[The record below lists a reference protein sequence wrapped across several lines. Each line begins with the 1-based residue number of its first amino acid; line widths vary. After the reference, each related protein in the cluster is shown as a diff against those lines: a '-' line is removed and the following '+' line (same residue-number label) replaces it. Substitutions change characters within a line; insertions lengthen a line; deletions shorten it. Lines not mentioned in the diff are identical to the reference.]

1 MGQLEIL
8 LPRNKDRFGAF
19 GIVVQGVFGSKKKAV
34 GILIYSLDN
43 LSFFFKG

>member
-19 GIVVQGVFGSKKKAV
+19 GIVVQGVFGSKKAV